1 MEIYL
6 VSVCNY
12 EYELVIGYFTDE
24 QKAIEYCKLHNNDN
38 EYYNDMK
45 YYVKKIKKKESK
57 CLLKIMMKQH

>member
-12 EYELVIGYFTDE
+12 DYELVIGYFTDE
-24 QKAIEYCKLHNNDN
+24 QQAIDYCKVHNSDN

-45 YYVKKIKKKESK
+45 YYVKKIEK
-57 CLLKIMMKQH
+57 LN

>member
-12 EYELVIGYFTDE
+12 DHELVVGYFTDE
-24 QKAIEYCKLHNNDN
+24 QQAIDYCKVHNSDN

-45 YYVKKIKKKESK
+45 YYVKKIEKLNWRVEKPYR
-57 CLLKIMMKQH
+57 L